1 MIETI
6 FRAIIIT
13 LIITIVLGVLG
24 SIAINYNLSLS
35 PYISIL
41 QNFLSVVFYI
51 FPFNK
56 LKPIFI
62 AIIGFSVY
70 KIAISILKT
79 IWNILPIRG

>member
-1 MIETI
+1 MVETI
-6 FRAIIIT
+6 FRAIVIT

-24 SIAINYNLSLS
+24 SIAVNYNLSLS
-35 PYISIL
+35 NYIGFL
-41 QNFLSVVFYI
+41 RGFLSVVFYI

-62 AIIGFSVY
+62 AVIGFSVY
-70 KIAISILKT
+70 KIAISTLKT

>member
-6 FRAIIIT
+6 FRAIFIT

-35 PYISIL
+35 PYINIL

-51 FPFNK
+51 FPFN
-56 LKPIFI
+56 
-62 AIIGFSVY
+62 
-70 KIAISILKT
+70 
-79 IWNILPIRG
+79 